1 MDLKTI
7 HLEHALPALAEL
19 GLETLIPLMG
29 GRGFEEAAVGR
40 ALQGLAGGA
49 EKHAARHLVAIASA
63 TAEELLTWESSTE
76 AKDRALEKAALVD
89 LAKAKEAV
97 TDFFA
102 SLGPFLPSTPG
113 SSEPVKAAP
122 AKPKAKPKPKASA
135 R

>member
-19 GLETLIPLMG
+19 GLETLLPLLG

-49 EKHAARHLVAIASA
+49 EKHAARRLVAIASA
-63 TAEELLTWESSTE
+63 SAEELLTWESNAE
-76 AKDRALEKAALVD
+76 AKARALEKAALAD
-89 LAKAKEAV
+89 LAKAKESISG
-97 TDFFA
+97 FFA

-113 SSEPVKAAP
+113 SSEPGKKTP
-122 AKPKAKPKPKASA
+122 AKPKAEKKAKASA
-135 R
+135 H